1 MATCGAAPRESN
13 PANLSAEL
21 QEDNFQQCLVYI
33 KAHVGSSSISQLC
46 ILVIMFSKG
55 YLAALTTLTLAAAVN
70 ADGLYSKGSA
80 VLQVDGKS
88 YNKLVAKSNLVSVSF
103 SLRMYYLTILNT
115 DNVIQIVE

>member
-1 MATCGAAPRESN
+1 
-13 PANLSAEL
+13 
-21 QEDNFQQCLVYI
+21 
-33 KAHVGSSSISQLC
+33 
-46 ILVIMFSKG
+46 MFCKD
-55 YLAALTTLTLAAAVN
+55 YLAALTALTLAAAVN

-103 SLRMYYLTILNT
+103 SLRMYYLTILYT